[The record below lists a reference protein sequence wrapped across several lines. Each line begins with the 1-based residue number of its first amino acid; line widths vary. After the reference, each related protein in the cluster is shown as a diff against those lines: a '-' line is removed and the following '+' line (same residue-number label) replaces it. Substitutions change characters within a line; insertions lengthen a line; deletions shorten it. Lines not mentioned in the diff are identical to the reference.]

1 MRIKPIQPVW
11 RVWEIVKNPKASGY
25 LIKEKDVPKGKKKVN
40 KKSLDIA
47 DKNMI
52 DLENDGSSRTK

>member
-11 RVWEIVKNPKASGY
+11 RVWETVYNWKTGGY

-40 KKSLDIA
+40 KKSLDIT

>member
-1 MRIKPIQPVW
+1 MW